1 MYAVRS
7 SDSLGSRFSAIGGFS
22 LLCDS
27 DTGRVRGYQGQA
39 EGEDRRQDHQLP
51 HGLSPQARVL
61 WRYVTG
67 VVSQGRLILV
77 HVHGTDVPLLSP
89 DYKSEQCTLLF
100 CFRRAHAFSSRQPYR
115 DMSAVCI
122 GYGRWH

>member
-1 MYAVRS
+1 MTGHTAQAGLPRVRLPPQPPGWSQGCQPVYAVRS
-7 SDSLGSRFSAIGGFS
+7 SDSLGSRFSAIGFS

-51 HGLSPQARVL
+51 YGLSPQARVL

-67 VVSQGRLILV
+67 VVSQGRLILILGHRV
-77 HVHGTDVPLLSP
+77 RGTSLLLMYLS
-89 DYKSEQCTLLF
+89 
-100 CFRRAHAFSSRQPYR
+100 
-115 DMSAVCI
+115 
-122 GYGRWH
+122 